1 MTGARVNMNRN
12 ETAPLPPTERSALPS
27 PRRYD
32 PPRLTEKRA
41 LAEVTLFSTPQCQPG
56 TPGCQIGHP

>member
-1 MTGARVNMNRN
+1 MIGDGASLDNQQ
-12 ETAPLPPTERSALPS
+12 TALARATERPALPA

-41 LAEVTLFSTPQCQPG
+41 LAEVTLFSTPTCTPG

>member
-1 MTGARVNMNRN
+1 MSGDGTNMDTH
-12 ETAPLPPTERSALPS
+12 ETAPSPALEQPALLA

-41 LAEVTLFSTPQCQPG
+41 LAEVTLFSTPTCTPG